1 MARDPLWEDMFTQ
14 HAWGRY
20 PAEDLVRFA
29 AQRLG
34 SRQPRSDTRV
44 LEVGF
49 GTGANLWFLAREGYA
64 VSGLEGSEAGL
75 RRALVRLDEEVPQWR
90 ATSGPDN
97 LRVGDMCEPL
107 PWASDSF
114 DAVIDCN
121 AVMCVP
127 HDAAKLV
134 YAEMHRVCRPGGWLY
149 ARTPAEGTWGEGTG
163 ESCGHHAWRC
173 AEGPF
178 AGTGLSRFA
187 SESDLAELFE
197 QWEVLCLEQ
206 VSRTLQNRQK
216 LHVEWVVIA
225 RKAAA

>member
-34 SRQPRSDTRV
+34 ARQPRSDTRV

-75 RRALVRLDEEVPQWR
+75 RRAQTRLDEEVPEWR
-90 ATSGPDN
+90 TTAGEGS
-97 LRVGDMCEPL
+97 LRAGDMCEPL
-107 PWASDSF
+107 PWADARF
-114 DAVIDCN
+114 DAVLDCD
-121 AVMCVP
+121 AVTCVD
-127 HDAAKLV
+127 HASACRV
-134 YAEMHRVCRPGGWLY
+134 YADMHRVCKPGGWLY
-149 ARTPAEGTWGEGTG
+149 VRTPAAGCWGEGTG
-163 ESCGHHAWRC
+163 EPAGHHAWRC

-178 AGTGLSRFA
+178 AGTGAVRFA
-187 SESDLAELFE
+187 TEADLDELFAP
-197 QWEVLCLEQ
+197 WERVSVEQ